1 LKKTSTRFTGG
12 LPSEFLLKIFS
23 SFRSKIV
30 GLTTLAIAGLCL
42 LAGLSSWQMR
52 NQLVED
58 RRAEIVAAV
67 QTAYSIINGFRLK
80 AEAGKMSPEQAQEA
94 AKAAMREARWGPE
107 GKDYFFVWTLDQVNV
122 VHPARPEWAG
132 QRMVGK
138 VLDANGVDII
148 KAMIDP
154 LKASP
159 DGKAFTQILFPK
171 LGQTQPLLKTNYMQL
186 VPGWN
191 WMVGSGLYM
200 DDIDAKVY
208 AGLAETVAVAAVVIV
223 ALGLAGF
230 WIARVVLRQI
240 GGEPAQAMAAMKA
253 VAAGDLTVSLA
264 GAQRGSLM
272 AELDTTVKA
281 LRTTIANVRSSVDSI
296 GTASGEIAVGSA
308 DLSARTEQT
317 ASNLQQTAAAM
328 EQLTGTVQTTAQSA
342 RQAQGLAGEA
352 AASAVS
358 GNEAVGKVVETMGAI
373 HDSSRRV
380 AEIIGVIDGIAFQT
394 NILAL
399 NAAVEAARA
408 GEQGRGFA
416 VVAGEVRTLAQRS
429 AQAAREIKSLIQQS
443 VESVEAGGAQ
453 VTRAGEAMAA
463 LEQSVARVSA
473 TISEIT
479 GATTEQSTGIGEV
492 NRAVSELDRATQQNA
507 ALVEQSGA
515 AAESLKEQAR
525 RLREAVEV
533 FRT

>member
-1 LKKTSTRFTGG
+1 MKL
-12 LPSEFLLKIFS
+12 FS

-30 GLTTLAIAGLCL
+30 GLTTLAITGLCL
-42 LAGLSSWQMR
+42 LAALSSWQLR

-58 RRAEIVAAV
+58 RRSEIVAAV
-67 QTAYSIINGFRLK
+67 QTAFSIVNGFRQK
-80 AEAGKMSPEQAQEA
+80 AEAGKMSVEEAQAA
-94 AKAAMREARWGPE
+94 AKAAMLEARWGPD

-132 QRMVGK
+132 QRLVGK
-138 VLDANGVDII
+138 VLDSSGVDII

-159 DGKAFTQILFPK
+159 DGKAFAQILYPK
-171 LGQTQPLLKTNYMQL
+171 LGQTVPLPKMNYMQH
-186 VPGWN
+186 VPGWD
-191 WMVGSGLYM
+191 WMVGSGLYL

-208 AGLAETVAVAAVVIV
+208 AALLKTLVVAGAVIL
-223 ALGLAGF
+223 ALGVAGF

-240 GGEPAQAMAAMKA
+240 GGEPAEAMAAMKA

-264 GAQRGSLM
+264 TPHRNSLM
-272 AELDTTVKA
+272 AELDATVKA
-281 LRTTIANVRSSVDSI
+281 LRATIASVRSSVDNI
-296 GTASGEIAVGSA
+296 GTASSEIAVGSA

-317 ASNLQQTAAAM
+317 AANLQQTAASM
-328 EQLTGTVQTTAQSA
+328 EQLTGTVQTTAASA
-342 RQAQGLAGEA
+342 RQAHELAGQA

-358 GNEAVGKVVETMGAI
+358 GSRAVGKVVETMGAI
-373 HDSSRRV
+373 NDSSRRIT
-380 AEIIGVIDGIAFQT
+380 EIIAVIDGIAFQT

-429 AQAAREIKSLIQQS
+429 AQAAREIKTLID
-443 VESVEAGGAQ
+443 ESVTRVDAGSTLVA
-453 VTRAGEAMAA
+453 TAGSAMAA
-463 LEQSVARVSA
+463 LEQSVARVTT
-473 TISEIT
+473 TIAEIT

-492 NRAVSELDRATQQNA
+492 NRAVAELDRATQQNA
-507 ALVEQSGA
+507 ALVEESGA

-525 RLREAVEV
+525 RLRDAVEV
-533 FRT
+533 FRL